1 MIYHPIGHA
10 VSQEPIDLTHE
21 QKLLQRYRVNRGA
34 RDVRTVPNMAIFDI
48 SRQMSRCSSTVPA
61 C

>member
-21 QKLLQRYRVNRGA
+21 QKRRPRDRVYRGA
-34 RDVRTVPNMAIFDI
+34 RDVRAVPNMAIFDI